1 MSFFFSRRHAGSQF
15 YFRRLLVAVC
25 FLSFCWGPSNPLE
38 AQRRIQP
45 RPIPYSELER
55 EEGELRLAEMRQM
68 GIEGVYSFLFEL
80 RVMPRR
86 GEDRRLTGQLWG
98 SRNLAGPV
106 FRYEFRSSDGDDDR
120 VLRFLVQ
127 NGFAPSI
134 WSYDTAADGPEVQQL
149 GLEEL
154 FTEIQDT
161 DFTAFDLQMPYI
173 FWPDFAYEG
182 LSRVRGRSSHGFLTY
197 PPANFQAAH
206 PWLEAVRI
214 FLDAEFNAL
223 TGAEILGE
231 GGEVLRSFTIME
243 IKRVE
248 AEWIVKTIDYR
259 DRVTGDKT
267 RLSIR
272 GATFGLPEDE
282 FRFSPSELERPF
294 PRIPRD
300 QFSLF

>member
-1 MSFFFSRRHAGSQF
+1 MSFFFFRHQTGSQF
-15 YFRRLLVAVC
+15 FFRRLTVAVC
-25 FLSFCWGPSNPLE
+25 FLSFLGGMSLPLE

-55 EEGELRLAEMRQM
+55 EQGEQRLAEMRQM

-98 SRNLAGPV
+98 SRSPAGPV
-106 FRYEFRSSDGDDDR
+106 FRYEFRSPEAADER
-120 VLRFLVQ
+120 PLRFLVQ
-127 NGFAPSI
+127 NGFAPEI
-134 WSYDTAADGPEVQQL
+134 WSHDTGEAVPETRKLTLGQL
-149 GLEEL
+149 
-154 FTEIQDT
+154 FSEIKGT

-173 FWPDFAYEG
+173 FWLDFAYEG
-182 LSRVRGRSSHGFLTY
+182 LSRVRGRSSHGFLMY
-197 PPANFQAAH
+197 PPPNFQAAY
-206 PWLEAVRI
+206 PWLEGVRI

-223 TGAEILGE
+223 TGAEVLGA
-231 GGEVLRSFTIME
+231 GGEVLRSFNIME

-248 AEWIVKTIDYR
+248 EEWIVKTIDYR

-272 GATFGLPEDE
+272 GAAFGLLQDDFP
-282 FRFSPSELERPF
+282 FSPDELEQPF